1 MSESA
6 ERDVRYQP
14 DERPP
19 EWIAA
24 GLGVQAA
31 VLTVGG
37 IAITP
42 LIIARAAGAAES
54 WVAWSVFGALL
65 ISGLT
70 TMLQA
75 VRLGRLGAGHVLM
88 MGTSGAFISV
98 CVTALVEGGPGLLAT
113 LVVASSFFQF
123 LLVRR
128 MAAVRRIITPAVA
141 GTIIMLIAVTVMP
154 IVFDMMDN
162 STAGASPNAAPAAFA
177 VTMLIAVGMALR
189 APGILRLWG
198 PIIGVVIGATLA
210 AFLGLGDYRPVGE
223 AAWIGLPDS
232 AWPGL
237 DLSFGPAFWALLPAF
252 VLVTLVGAIE
262 TLGDAVAIQQV
273 SWRKRRAPDYR
284 VVQGALGADGVGN
297 LLSGALGVPPNTTY
311 SSSISLT
318 ELTGVASRRVGIYI
332 GAFFLVV
339 AFVPKAAALLIA
351 LPDPVIA
358 GYIFVLI
365 GVLFVIGAR
374 VAVRDGVDFRAATV
388 IGVAYWIG
396 AGFQGGLIFSDSLGE
411 FWGALLGNG
420 MTAGGAAILLLM
432 LFLHATGP
440 KTFRLETT
448 LDTGA
453 MPKLDDF
460 LVSWAEGRRWDERSR
475 ERLRSTG
482 EEALLVLGGEDE
494 ASSGPSRGT
503 GIPTAGLLV
512 LGGEDKASDRKLRVS
527 ARGDARS
534 VEVEFVAAPSE
545 GNIEDRLFA
554 LGDPAGASMERDL
567 SLRLLRH
574 HAAAV
579 RHRNYHE
586 VDIVS
591 VTVERRT

>member
-1 MSESA
+1 M
-6 ERDVRYQP
+6 
-14 DERPP
+14 
-19 EWIAA
+19 
-24 GLGVQAA
+24 
-31 VLTVGG
+31 
-37 IAITP
+37 
-42 LIIARAAGAAES
+42 
-54 WVAWSVFGALL
+54 
-65 ISGLT
+65 
-70 TMLQA
+70 
-75 VRLGRLGAGHVLM
+75 
-88 MGTSGAFISV
+88 
-98 CVTALVEGGPGLLAT
+98 
-113 LVVASSFFQF
+113 
-123 LLVRR
+123 
-128 MAAVRRIITPAVA
+128 
-141 GTIIMLIAVTVMP
+141 
-154 IVFDMMDN
+154 
-162 STAGASPNAAPAAFA
+162 
-177 VTMLIAVGMALR
+177 
-189 APGILRLWG
+189 
-198 PIIGVVIGATLA
+198 
-210 AFLGLGDYRPVGE
+210 
-223 AAWIGLPDS
+223 
-232 AWPGL
+232 
-237 DLSFGPAFWALLPAF
+237 
-252 VLVTLVGAIE
+252 
-262 TLGDAVAIQQV
+262 
-273 SWRKRRAPDYR
+273 
-284 VVQGALGADGVGN
+284 
-297 LLSGALGVPPNTTY
+297 
-311 SSSISLT
+311 
-318 ELTGVASRRVGIYI
+318 
-332 GAFFLVV
+332 
-339 AFVPKAAALLIA
+339 
-351 LPDPVIA
+351 
-358 GYIFVLI
+358 
-365 GVLFVIGAR
+365 
-374 VAVRDGVDFRAATV
+374 DFRAATV